1 VASEGLFIK
10 EENQRPESSRRSR
23 EVLWPS
29 DPGEGAGQLAL
40 RQQKNPWPSH
50 IGKSGLVSARIACT
64 SNPRSAIPRFD
75 RDRKFLEGQVA
86 RIRSIG
92 DSAFGVSSSQGLG
105 VVDSAIREVPKVTEQ
120 SGTPE
125 T

>member
-1 VASEGLFIK
+1 MPLHKG
-10 EENQRPESSRRSR
+10 EENQRLEASRSFR
-23 EVLWPS
+23 EVLWSS

-50 IGKSGLVSARIACT
+50 IGKSGLASARIACT

-86 RIRSIG
+86 RIRVVG
-92 DSAFGVSSSQGLG
+92 DSVFGVSSSKGLG
-105 VVDSAIREVPKVTEQ
+105 VVDSAVREVPKVKEQ